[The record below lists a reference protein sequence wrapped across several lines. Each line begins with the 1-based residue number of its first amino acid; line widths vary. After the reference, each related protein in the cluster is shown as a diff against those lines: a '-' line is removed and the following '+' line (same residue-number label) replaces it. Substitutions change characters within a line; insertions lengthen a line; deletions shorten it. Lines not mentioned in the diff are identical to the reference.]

1 MENLKGEECILYSKL
16 KNIERIFHAY
26 SDLTINS
33 LERKIRK
40 TQDVDFAQIHKYLE
54 NAIYLDN
61 DVIYVDEMLLPK
73 LTIFYETTDLIL
85 LYSYILDAILTQLQ
99 EDIQDSPFAPVKVAD
114 MIRARR
120 QHIREFATIFRD
132 KFLSPAQ
139 SLFDAKTHP
148 ETIAILK
155 DVLEKIDHVT
165 AYKDVDYWQ
174 LFEAIEAFL
183 YGEMNP
189 DDKDGDY
196 WGIKGFS
203 LLWEDICHTYFFRKE
218 KDNILYADTDI
229 PIPSLGKNKLRSDE
243 ENETDKARVG
253 TIKVGTRNRSAHL
266 NNNSYWVYATSFGKK
281 EKVLFFQKN
290 KEQELP
296 LNSKHPYIDDY
307 PLQKVEGHGP
317 YLAQGMRPAST
328 MIDYLSLYFDWNQ
341 GDLQYKTK
349 ISTRVW
355 MQPNYKSR
363 HRYIRKLQP
372 DLVLKSDDKESL
384 KIKILDYKYIPIDI
398 FSYSTDKV
406 EKDVRK
412 SLVYEFALQQ
422 SFEVEEN
429 IFLLP
434 NYVHDPNAT
443 EITITQD
450 CINNL
455 NGIKVYQ
462 ANFDAFLKEYLDESA
477 YRVGE

>member
-1 MENLKGEECILYSKL
+1 
-16 KNIERIFHAY
+16 
-26 SDLTINS
+26 
-33 LERKIRK
+33 
-40 TQDVDFAQIHKYLE
+40 
-54 NAIYLDN
+54 
-61 DVIYVDEMLLPK
+61 
-73 LTIFYETTDLIL
+73 
-85 LYSYILDAILTQLQ
+85 
-99 EDIQDSPFAPVKVAD
+99 
-114 MIRARR
+114 
-120 QHIREFATIFRD
+120 
-132 KFLSPAQ
+132 
-139 SLFDAKTHP
+139 
-148 ETIAILK
+148 
-155 DVLEKIDHVT
+155 
-165 AYKDVDYWQ
+165 
-174 LFEAIEAFL
+174 
-183 YGEMNP
+183 
-189 DDKDGDY
+189 
-196 WGIKGFS
+196 
-203 LLWEDICHTYFFRKE
+203 
-218 KDNILYADTDI
+218 
-229 PIPSLGKNKLRSDE
+229 
-243 ENETDKARVG
+243 
-253 TIKVGTRNRSAHL
+253 
-266 NNNSYWVYATSFGKK
+266 
-281 EKVLFFQKN
+281 
-290 KEQELP
+290 
-296 LNSKHPYIDDY
+296 
-307 PLQKVEGHGP
+307 
-317 YLAQGMRPAST
+317 
-328 MIDYLSLYFDWNQ
+328 
-341 GDLQYKTK
+341 
-349 ISTRVW
+349 